1 MNNPYQTPQA
11 DLETQ
16 MSSSEYAGFWIRFG
30 AMFIDSLL
38 LMLITLPLMYMLY
51 GVAAFNGEKFVQGPG
66 DVLITYVFPIVA
78 TVLFWKYLAATPG
91 KILLNM
97 KIVSAED
104 GSPPSTAQ
112 FIIRYLGYIP
122 STLVI
127 FLGFIWVGFDKRKQ
141 SWHDKMA
148 KTVVVRTK

>member
-1 MNNPYQTPQA
+1 MNNPYQAPQA

-16 MSSSEYAGFWIRFG
+16 VSNSEYAGFWVRFG
-30 AMFIDSLL
+30 AMFIDSILL
-38 LMLITLPLMYMLY
+38 ILITAPLMYMLY
-51 GVAAFNGEKFVQGPG
+51 GTAAFTSTELVKGPG

-91 KILLNM
+91 KLLLNM

-104 GSPPSTAQ
+104 GSAPSTAQ
-112 FIIRYLGYIP
+112 FVIRYLAYIP
-122 STLVI
+122 STLI
-127 FLGFIWVGFDKRKQ
+127 LLLGFVWIAFDKRKQ
-141 SWHDKMA
+141 AWHDKLA